1 MLPQPWR
8 ALTPRRDL
16 NPAASETAC
25 QELNTAKA
33 FKVTGKK
40 GGTCSSSWLQSS
52 PPTILRSCGIK
63 VTREVKPAKC
73 FKRKSKTRCRARADV
88 HLVKS
93 TADASAPADR
103 RRETTCYIN
112 IFNKVK
118 Q

>member
-40 GGTCSSSWLQSS
+40 GGDLQQQLAA
-52 PPTILRSCGIK
+52 I
-63 VTREVKPAKC
+63 VAAHNPAQLWN
-73 FKRKSKTRCRARADV
+73 KSHA
-88 HLVKS
+88 
-93 TADASAPADR
+93 
-103 RRETTCYIN
+103 
-112 IFNKVK
+112 
-118 Q
+118 